1 MRRWW
6 REASTAPCARRG
18 IAALGG
24 PRVCVALTPLLTWRD
39 GWRRRLGRSSCKEE
53 VQHEVQV
60 LSRTPPRVVCFL
72 SSKLISGV
80 LYRGSVRKKYR
91 NGMKLRSSVFF
102 LSLVSCD
109 TFASAPDESAG
120 PARLSSLMYG
130 CTDRTPP
137 TGHRHRAI
145 LVQSP
150 ALVSMAIRAHVKLSY
165 QAAQQASNNPKLI
178 TPCMCARA
186 CARAARVCAC
196 VCPCVCVPM

>member
-1 MRRWW
+1 M
-6 REASTAPCARRG
+6 
-18 IAALGG
+18 
-24 PRVCVALTPLLTWRD
+24 CVALTPLLTWRD

-137 TGHRHRAI
+137 HRPPAPRNFSPKSCPGLYGDSSARETFLPSRSTGI
-145 LVQSP
+145 QQP
-150 ALVSMAIRAHVKLSY
+150 KAHHPLHV
-165 QAAQQASNNPKLI
+165 
-178 TPCMCARA
+178 CARMCTRRA
-186 CARAARVCAC
+186 CVCAC